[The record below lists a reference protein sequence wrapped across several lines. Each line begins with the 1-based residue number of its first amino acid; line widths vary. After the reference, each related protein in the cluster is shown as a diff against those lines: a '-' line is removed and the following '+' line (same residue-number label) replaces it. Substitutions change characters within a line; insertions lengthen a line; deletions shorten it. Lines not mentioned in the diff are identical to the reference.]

1 MKFCGEWGGGGGGE
15 GGGWGL
21 AQKKKISDVQR
32 LESLKKASSF
42 ICFAGDYDV
51 EGSKRTTTE
60 LMVGYKQNSKEL
72 ELEGKE

>member
-1 MKFCGEWGGGGGGE
+1 MKFCGEWGGGGEE
-15 GGGWGL
+15 GGGRGL

-42 ICFAGDYDV
+42 ICLAGDYDV

-60 LMVGYKQNSKEL
+60 LMVGLQAEL
-72 ELEGKE
+72 EGELEGKE